1 MYCQRTLKIKVNL
14 ICVLSSMPELIL
26 VSVLRSVKKDFYTTF
41 PWTELLV
48 SDQNYLF
55 SLYEW

>member
-1 MYCQRTLKIKVNL
+1 M
-14 ICVLSSMPELIL
+14 LSSMPELIL